1 MKSKRILYV
10 FLAIA
15 LLLIAV
21 FLTRPAWQGEGTS
34 SPNISGNGDATSPNK
49 SIAANAQGSTAA
61 ATPSTP
67 AVAAGNSEESTTPAP
82 KPNTSSSRRPIPTEK
97 KPVKDIL
104 ASWDAQPP
112 WPEGPRLMVDV
123 ESADTRY
130 VNLRPN
136 EQGIMPRLNVGASET
151 LQVKL
156 SMPDSPPGETI
167 FLELPNG
174 GTFLDQEL
182 KGMTLA
188 IGDKRTIDFSMNAS
202 ALRGHC
208 TIYIRQAGHTRTL
221 PLWVGEPTAP
231 QREDP
236 ADPNVPAA

>member
-21 FLTRPAWQGEGTS
+21 FLTRPAWLGGGTS
-34 SPNISGNGDATSPNK
+34 TTSTSGNRDTTSSNN
-49 SIAANAQGSTAA
+49 AALANTQGSTSAA
-61 ATPSTP
+61 APSTP
-67 AVAAGNSEESTTPAP
+67 AVAAGTADESATPAP
-82 KPNTSSSRRPIPTEK
+82 KPNTSSTRRPIPTEK

-136 EQGIMPRLNVGASET
+136 EQGVMPRLDVGASET

-174 GTFLDQEL
+174 GTFPDQEL
-182 KGMTLA
+182 KGKTLP

-221 PLWVGEPTAP
+221 PLWVGEPSAP
-231 QREDP
+231 PREDP